1 MTMAFTVK
9 NKIRFIDGSIKE
21 PYEKS
26 LYEHE
31 QWSRYNQAVK
41 TWLLGSMSK
50 EIAGSVIRVA
60 IEAFTGGHVY
70 FILFHKTKGFME
82 RV

>member
-26 LYEHE
+26 LDEHE
-31 QWSRYNQAVK
+31 QWSRYNQVVK

-50 EIAGSVIRVA
+50 EIAGSVNV
-60 IEAFTGGHVY
+60 
-70 FILFHKTKGFME
+70 L
-82 RV
+82 